1 MKKYFNLTY
10 LLLAVMAVMTACADD
25 IFNSNQVTEGQKVT
39 LNLKYANVTP
49 KEITI
54 GTRATDAEERKV
66 DNLYIYVFDKNG
78 KLKGYK
84 ELTDQ
89 SSVSQGTDS
98 NPTTNTISDGIK
110 TTAGESYVYAVANVS
125 NDGLYPIS
133 TSTDISTAKS
143 NGCLPKVDADKAQAG
158 EYSDY
163 TKDDLLKVMFSR
175 STSQI
180 NIQST
185 FLMSGSINS
194 GKSVT
199 INDNGDIAD
208 SQNTIYL
215 NRVVAKIH
223 FNIAATGQTT
233 DGNSIS
239 FTPKTYKFCN
249 VAKTGMLMG
258 TVDAG
263 TSYSCNEFY
272 SSENLTTNI
281 NPTGNFDKETNR
293 YYFEEYLP
301 ENLQTMQASAND
313 IADRESDENSNPKE
327 FNKAASNGSY
337 VVLTGE
343 YTESKSGS
351 TVKKAEVTYY
361 VHLGDCSAN
370 VNDYN
375 VERNCLYTYNVKV
388 TGVNSI
394 QVEAEKKSPTHP
406 GSEGFVIDYS
416 KSAKT
421 LTLDSHYEYMV
432 MKFYKS
438 QIKTLKEAGVGYYFQ
453 VNALDPQTGNFCT
466 SDAVYV
472 TDNGIQG
479 GSLNGADTDW
489 IEFAVG
495 GTYSSDNANRGVAC
509 NYPGHNKKETED
521 ATPDEGSTT
530 RKSGLYGVEDFLKI
544 LYNMADEDSYT
555 DTNGNEISWSSD
567 GSLTVTCFIKENYYK
582 DLLWSQYVNNIQ
594 KRSFYIANEKI
605 DVSED
610 TRSIYVKAQY
620 GVQQYNIQTFYN
632 KDLASSLVAYGCET
646 VNDEDE
652 LGTSKFNVN
661 ASSNGSDAWNGRI
674 NFLQDLKSYSA
685 FNYVWWT
692 SSNSGS
698 NQNWSDTNS
707 SRAHGG
713 GNQSS
718 SSSNLVS
725 NITNLNQ
732 TCMRR
737 NRDLNGDGKISD
749 DEVRW
754 YAPTNQ
760 QYGGLWIGE
769 NALSSESRLYTASIY
784 KGYMS
789 ESNRKLYYSS
799 TKDRNT
805 FFSEEGYADNNY
817 TTSGSYK
824 PLRVKCVRNLKS
836 NAIGYAETPDK
847 YYTVNSSGNVDLSN
861 MDASLLDVTHAT
873 GELLDHIER
882 DNYHKPAQY
891 FQIATSNALS
901 SPVKDELVYTGT
913 VNCNNLSNWKGWR
926 VPNQR
931 EFLIMYFINTNNV
944 YKNLSRTHYSD
955 TNFRKSW
962 TYTSVFTMNG
972 TDGNSG
978 NIRCIKVKKTATE
991 Q

>member
-98 NPTTNTISDGIK
+98 NPSTNEISDGIK

-143 NGCLPKVDADKAQAG
+143 KGCLPKVDADKAQAG

-180 NIQST
+180 NIQSR

-208 SQNTIYL
+208 KQNTIYL

-223 FNIAATGQTT
+223 FNIAATGQTS

-249 VAKTGMLMG
+249 VAKTGMLLG
-258 TVDAG
+258 TADAG
-263 TSYSCNEFY
+263 TSYSCKDFFEK
-272 SSENLTTNI
+272 EDLTTNI
-281 NPTGNFDKETNR
+281 STTGNFNSTSNS

-301 ENLQTMQASAND
+301 ENLQTMQSSATN
-313 IADRESDENSNPKE
+313 IADRESDNNSNPKV
-327 FNKAASNGSY
+327 FDKAASKGSY

-343 YTESKSGS
+343 YTESNSGS

-394 QVEAEKKSPTHP
+394 QVEAEKNTPTHP

-438 QIKTLKEAGVGYYFQ
+438 QIKTLKDAGVGYYFQ
-453 VNALDPQTGNFCT
+453 VNALNPENGTFCT

-472 TDNGIQG
+472 TNEGIQG

-509 NYPGHNKKETED
+509 KYPGHNKVNDSD

-530 RKSGLYGVEDFLKI
+530 RKSGLYGVEDFLQI
-544 LYNMADEDSYT
+544 LYNMADQDSYT
-555 DTNGNEISWSSD
+555 DANGNQISWSSD
-567 GSLTVTCFIKENYYK
+567 GSLTVTCFIKENYYES
-582 DLLWSQYVNNIQ
+582 LRWSQYVNNIQ

-605 DVSED
+605 DVSND

-632 KDLASSLVAYGCET
+632 KDLAHSLVAYGCET

-652 LGTSKFNVN
+652 LGTDKFTVD
-661 ASSNGSDAWNGRI
+661 ASSSGSETWNGRN
-674 NFLQDLKSYSA
+674 NFLKDLKSRKE
-685 FNYVWWT
+685 FNYVWWN

-698 NQNWSDTNS
+698 SYGYYN
-707 SRAHGG
+707 
-713 GNQSS
+713 
-718 SSSNLVS
+718 SSNLVS
-725 NITNLNQ
+725 NIKNLKQ

-737 NRDLNGDGKISD
+737 NRDLNGDGQISE

-817 TTSGSYK
+817 PGGGYK

-847 YYTVNSSGNVDLSN
+847 YYTVDSSGNVDLSH
-861 MDASLLDVTHAT
+861 MDASLLDATHAT

-891 FQIATSNALS
+891 FEIATSNALES
-901 SPVKDELVYTGT
+901 SVSDKEVYSGT
-913 VNCNNLSNWKGWR
+913 VNCNSLKAWKGWR

-931 EFLIMYFINTNNV
+931 EFLIMYFINTDYV
-944 YKNLSRTHYSD
+944 YKNLCRTHYSD
-955 TNFRKSW
+955 TDFRKSW
-962 TYTSVFTMNG
+962 TYTNVFTMGGLN
-972 TDGNSG
+972 GNSG